1 MNKLRGNKKLTVL
14 DKFFVT
20 TRWLKWTQVA
30 GGNDTTQ
37 VIAKSCKTL
46 EELGTEFWETENCCF
61 KCEINMSILFLNTTL
76 WKGEKNAGG
85 SIRAEAE
92 PLRSR
97 IIS

>member
-14 DKFFVT
+14 DKFIVT
-20 TRWLKWTQVA
+20 TRCLKWTQVA

-46 EELGTEFWETENCCF
+46 EELGTDFEKPRTVVLNVRLAWVPCF
-61 KCEINMSILFLNTTL
+61 QIPL
-76 WKGEKNAGG
+76 WRSEKNAGG